1 MVPPLTRGRR
11 AGKRLVPLVGVF
23 SCLCFLGAGQPQ
35 TTPIQQAAE
44 KIRQADYGTA
54 VSLLVPLATT
64 PPAEKAPEA
73 QLMLGYSYFQ
83 LGVYGAADQVLAA
96 AGEGQGPLQGYA
108 LYYGGMSRLAQDDSA
123 GACQYLSRVAGAHPP
138 GSLRARGWYATARC
152 RVELKDFPLAFLA
165 LDALDQ
171 DSGRPAEWT
180 ADLLMLRAAALDQGG
195 APEQVWPLLRRL
207 WVEFPTSPPAGQ
219 AEALILGP
227 GSERFVAAGVAPVI
241 TEQDRLERV
250 DRLLGQ
256 AAFRQALLEIE
267 PLIEAGEE
275 AEVSPEQEAAL
286 RWRRAKAFAGLRRYS
301 AAAAE
306 YERIF
311 KLSGESDVEAAYQ
324 AGRTWDRMD
333 RQHQALAAYQEVWT
347 RFPQS
352 DQARWSLFSA
362 GRAHQLDLEH
372 EEANRLFE
380 LLVRTYP
387 GPEPADEALFQLGW
401 MRYLDRRYPEALA
414 FFQQVPLRPQ
424 DAAFNAR
431 ALYWQARAW
440 DRMGRAEPAQA
451 LRQELVEQYPDSAYS
466 YLARHFAGLA
476 LLPWPLP
483 EQGSQPGALTQGPLD
498 FGVVEQLIS
507 LGLVLDAR
515 EDVAWQERRGATFSP
530 TAALQISRAFLAAG
544 EYFLAQRRV
553 QLSFGPRLASYQAPD
568 RELWELAYPWAF
580 PEAVS
585 QQSARAALDPR
596 LVLAL
601 IRAES
606 TYRPTIRS
614 SAGALGLM
622 QIMPATGRRIARS
635 LQERNFET
643 ERLQEPELNLRFGC
657 YYLRQLLDRYRGG
670 STAFDQLTLDGELGS
685 KPRPRVYR
693 GELAEVR
700 TGRSAS
706 PSAADLILALA
717 AYNAGERRVE
727 EWRRRFE
734 KFHLGP
740 DEFIE
745 QIPFPETRTYVKRV
759 LAFYQTYSLLYPQI

>member
-1 MVPPLTRGRR
+1 
-11 AGKRLVPLVGVF
+11 
-23 SCLCFLGAGQPQ
+23 
-35 TTPIQQAAE
+35 
-44 KIRQADYGTA
+44 
-54 VSLLVPLATT
+54 
-64 PPAEKAPEA
+64 
-73 QLMLGYSYFQ
+73 
-83 LGVYGAADQVLAA
+83 
-96 AGEGQGPLQGYA
+96 
-108 LYYGGMSRLAQDDSA
+108 
-123 GACQYLSRVAGAHPP
+123 

-152 RVELKDFPLAFLA
+152 RIELKDFPLAFLA

-195 APEQVWPLLRRL
+195 APEQAWPLFRRL

-227 GSERFVAAGVAPVI
+227 DSERFVAAGVAPVI
-241 TEQDRLERV
+241 TEQDRLDRV

-256 AAFRQALLEIE
+256 AAYSRALREIE
-267 PLIEAGEE
+267 PLIE

-286 RWRRAKAFAGLRRYS
+286 RWRRAKALSGLRRYS

-324 AGRTWDRMD
+324 MARTWDRMD
-333 RQHQALAAYQEVWT
+333 RQHQARAAYQEVWT

-372 EEANRLFE
+372 EEASRLFE
-380 LLVRTYP
+380 LLVFTYP

-476 LLPWPLP
+476 LLPWPP
-483 EQGSQPGALTQGPLD
+483 PAGGSPPGALTQGPLD
-498 FGVVEQLIS
+498 LGVVENLIS

-515 EDVAWQERRGATFSP
+515 EEVSWQERRGATFSP
-530 TAALQISRAFLAAG
+530 AAALQISRAFLAAG

-635 LQERNFET
+635 LEERNFET
-643 ERLQEPELNLRFGC
+643 ERLQEPELNIRFGC
-657 YYLRQLLDRYRGG
+657 YHLRQLLDRYRI
-670 STAFDQLTLDGELGS
+670 
-685 KPRPRVYR
+685 
-693 GELAEVR
+693 R

-745 QIPFPETRTYVKRV
+745 QIPFSETRTYVKRV
-759 LAFYQTYSLLYPQI
+759 LAFYQIYSLLYPQL